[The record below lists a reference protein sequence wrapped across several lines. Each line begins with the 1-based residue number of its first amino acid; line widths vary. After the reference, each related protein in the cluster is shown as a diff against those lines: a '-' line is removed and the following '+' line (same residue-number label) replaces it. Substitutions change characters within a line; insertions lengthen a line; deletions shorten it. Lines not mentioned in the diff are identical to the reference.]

1 MYYYNVLTTVG
12 FMFRVRVQ
20 YLVGYGV
27 RMDAFFLHGSSL
39 PRLFSHRLSGPVWQR
54 GGFRSEI
61 PTACPS
67 SQAGRTNGSQ
77 RTENGR
83 REYLPGG
90 KSWRIAKSLFLIP
103 FRAIQW
109 FHMPYGRSVLIKAGY
124 LDSSVTHVAA
134 GGRISPVRSFVAALD
149 QK

>member
-1 MYYYNVLTTVG
+1 
-12 FMFRVRVQ
+12 
-20 YLVGYGV
+20 
-27 RMDAFFLHGSSL
+27 MDAFFLHGSSL

-109 FHMPYGRSVLIKAGY
+109 FHMPYGRSVFLSGWVHRFFCHSCGCRRKNLTCKILRSCAGPEMTY
-124 LDSSVTHVAA
+124 CHPKKRRR
-134 GGRISPVRSFVAALD
+134 RILRIRSFFHPLPAE
-149 QK
+149 